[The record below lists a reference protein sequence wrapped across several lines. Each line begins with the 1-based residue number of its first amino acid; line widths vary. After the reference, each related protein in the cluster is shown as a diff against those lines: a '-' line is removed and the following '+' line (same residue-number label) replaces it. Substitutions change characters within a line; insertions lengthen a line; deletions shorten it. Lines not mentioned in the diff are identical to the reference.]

1 MRIPF
6 IHSVSINEK
15 AFFAQQLSTMI
26 NAGLPLTRSLDI
38 LGQQTK
44 NPVLKDVILE
54 VTSDLEEGVSFSKAI
69 SKHPQVFNNVFV
81 SIIRSGETSGKLDVV
96 LSELAKQQESDA
108 RFTSKLRSAMLYP
121 IFILVAMLGVG
132 ALMMVKVVPQIT
144 QIFKESNA
152 QLPWATRVL
161 IATSDF
167 MVKDWW
173 LVLAVIFVLIISL
186 RFYIRTE
193 QGKYAYNYLQIYFPL
208 FKQLS
213 SDLFMTRL
221 TRTMSMLVGSGVEI
235 IKAVGIVADV
245 MNNGIYKESLKQ
257 VSSQIERGIP
267 MSVPLSQNPLFPIL
281 LSQMIAVGE
290 QTGKLDEVLK
300 NLANYYQEE
309 TDNKMRGV
317 TALVEPIIIIILG
330 LGVGIMVF
338 SVLMPIYNL
347 AQIQ

>member
-1 MRIPF
+1 
-6 IHSVSINEK
+6 
-15 AFFAQQLSTMI
+15 
-26 NAGLPLTRSLDI
+26 
-38 LGQQTK
+38 
-44 NPVLKDVILE
+44 
-54 VTSDLEEGVSFSKAI
+54 
-69 SKHPQVFNNVFV
+69 
-81 SIIRSGETSGKLDVV
+81 
-96 LSELAKQQESDA
+96 
-108 RFTSKLRSAMLYP
+108 
-121 IFILVAMLGVG
+121 
-132 ALMMVKVVPQIT
+132 
-144 QIFKESNA
+144 
-152 QLPWATRVL
+152 
-161 IATSDF
+161 
-167 MVKDWW
+167 
-173 LVLAVIFVLIISL
+173 
-186 RFYIRTE
+186 
-193 QGKYAYNYLQIYFPL
+193 
-208 FKQLS
+208 
-213 SDLFMTRL
+213 MTRL